1 MDSPRHVMDAPIKGE
16 LSIFLGFRFAFLGR
30 DLLPC
35 LVFLLFALVRR
46 VLLVLRGPFLTSVL
60 ALFASPGDL
69 RQLGVQLELPFELLD
84 LGCHG
89 DDLVVVRGSGAPL
102 LFVD

>member
-1 MDSPRHVMDAPIKGE
+1 MRLGGGLLVLGHFLAKLAFRWFVDCPRHVMDAPVE
-16 LSIFLGFRFAFLGR
+16 DEFSMFLGLRFAVLGR

-35 LVFLLFALVRR
+35 LVFPLLALVRR

-69 RQLGVQLELPFELLD
+69 RQLGWGP
-84 LGCHG
+84 
-89 DDLVVVRGSGAPL
+89 A
-102 LFVD
+102 